1 MGDENSNKKNK
12 IIIIVIVLVFI
23 APSILS
29 WYVFNHTDFLETRGT
44 SNYGQIITPPIQLEN
59 LSLIDPLNTRRT
71 DRLYGKWSMIY
82 VAELCDDICMQ
93 NVYRMRQIHMGM
105 GKHSLRVQKV
115 LFLIDQD
122 LDELSS
128 LLANYKGQQV
138 ININEIDTEVL
149 LEKFRIEGVKD
160 LSRSQRIYISDPL
173 GNLMMSYPP
182 DINPKGILKDLKK
195 LLRTSRIG

>member
-1 MGDENSNKKNK
+1 MDDENSNKKNK

-59 LSLIDPLNTRRT
+59 LSLIDPLNP
-71 DRLYGKWSMIY
+71 DRKDTLHGKWSMIY

-138 ININEIDTEVL
+138 INTNSVDTDIL

-160 LSRSQRIYISDPL
+160 LPRFQRIYISDPL
-173 GNLMMSYPP
+173 GNLMISYPP
-182 DINPKGILKDLKK
+182 GINPKGILKDLKK

>member
-1 MGDENSNKKNK
+1 MNNINSNKKNK

-29 WYVFNHTDFLETRGT
+29 WYVFNYTNFLESRGT
-44 SNYGQIITPPIQLEN
+44 SNYGEIITPSIQLEN
-59 LSLIDPLNTRRT
+59 LSLIDPLNKERNDT
-71 DRLYGKWSMIY
+71 LHGKWSMIY

-138 ININEIDTEVL
+138 INTNSVDTDIL

-160 LSRSQRIYISDPL
+160 LPRFQRIYISDPL
-173 GNLMMSYPP
+173 GNLMISYPP
-182 DINPKGILKDLKK
+182 GINPKGILKDLKK

>member
-1 MGDENSNKKNK
+1 
-12 IIIIVIVLVFI
+12 
-23 APSILS
+23 
-29 WYVFNHTDFLETRGT
+29 
-44 SNYGQIITPPIQLEN
+44 
-59 LSLIDPLNTRRT
+59 
-71 DRLYGKWSMIY
+71 
-82 VAELCDDICMQ
+82 
-93 NVYRMRQIHMGM
+93 MGM

-138 ININEIDTEVL
+138 INTNSVDTDIL

-160 LSRSQRIYISDPL
+160 LPRFQRIYISDPL

>member
-1 MGDENSNKKNK
+1 
-12 IIIIVIVLVFI
+12 
-23 APSILS
+23 
-29 WYVFNHTDFLETRGT
+29 
-44 SNYGQIITPPIQLEN
+44 
-59 LSLIDPLNTRRT
+59 
-71 DRLYGKWSMIY
+71 MIY

-138 ININEIDTEVL
+138 INTNSVDTDIL

-160 LSRSQRIYISDPL
+160 LPRFQRIYISDPL
-173 GNLMMSYPP
+173 GNLMISYPP
-182 DINPKGILKDLKK
+182 NINPKGILKDLKK

>member
-1 MGDENSNKKNK
+1 
-12 IIIIVIVLVFI
+12 
-23 APSILS
+23 
-29 WYVFNHTDFLETRGT
+29 
-44 SNYGQIITPPIQLEN
+44 
-59 LSLIDPLNTRRT
+59 
-71 DRLYGKWSMIY
+71 
-82 VAELCDDICMQ
+82 
-93 NVYRMRQIHMGM
+93 MGM

-138 ININEIDTEVL
+138 INTNSVDTEIL

-160 LSRSQRIYISDPL
+160 LPRFQRIYISDPL
-173 GNLMMSYPP
+173 GNLMISYPP
-182 DINPKGILKDLKK
+182 GINPKGILKDLKK

>member
-1 MGDENSNKKNK
+1 MNNINSNKKNK

-44 SNYGQIITPPIQLEN
+44 SNYGQIITPPIHLEN
-59 LSLIDPLNTRRT
+59 LSLIDPLNP
-71 DRLYGKWSMIY
+71 DRKDTLHGKWSMIY

-138 ININEIDTEVL
+138 INTNSVDTDIL

-160 LSRSQRIYISDPL
+160 LPRFQRIYISDPL
-173 GNLMMSYPP
+173 GNLMISYTPN
-182 DINPKGILKDLKK
+182 INPKGILKDLKK

>member
-1 MGDENSNKKNK
+1 MNNINSNKKNK

-23 APSILS
+23 APSILY

-59 LSLIDPLNTRRT
+59 LSLIDPLNP
-71 DRLYGKWSMIY
+71 DRKDTLHGKWSMIY
-82 VAELCDDICMQ
+82 VADLCDDICMQ

-138 ININEIDTEVL
+138 INTNSVDTDIL

-160 LSRSQRIYISDPL
+160 LPRFQRIYISDPL
-173 GNLMMSYPP
+173 GNLMISYPP

>member
-1 MGDENSNKKNK
+1 MDNENSNKKNK
-12 IIIIVIVLVFI
+12 IIVIVIVLVFF

-29 WYVFNHTDFLETRGT
+29 WYVFNHTDFLESRGT
-44 SNYGQIITPPIQLEN
+44 SNYGQIITPPVQLEN
-59 LSLIDPLNTRRT
+59 FSLIDPLDAQRT
-71 DRLYGKWSMIY
+71 DTLHGKWSMIY
-82 VAELCDDICMQ
+82 VAESCDDMCMQ

-122 LDELSS
+122 INELSS
-128 LLANYKGQQV
+128 LFKNYKGQQI
-138 ININEIDTEVL
+138 INTNAIETDNL
-149 LEKFRIEGVKD
+149 LEKFNLEDAD
-160 LSRSQRIYISDPL
+160 LLRFQRIYISDPL
-173 GNLMMSYPP
+173 GNLMMSYPS

>member
-1 MGDENSNKKNK
+1 MDDENSNKKNK

-59 LSLIDPLNTRRT
+59 LSLIDPLNP
-71 DRLYGKWSMIY
+71 DRKDTLHGKWSMIY

-138 ININEIDTEVL
+138 INTNSVDTDIL
-149 LEKFRIEGVKD
+149 LEKFRIEGVKA
-160 LSRSQRIYISDPL
+160 LPRFQRIYISDPL
-173 GNLMMSYPP
+173 GNLMISYPP

>member
-1 MGDENSNKKNK
+1 MGEENSNKKNK

-59 LSLIDPLNTRRT
+59 LSLIDPLNP
-71 DRLYGKWSMIY
+71 DRKDTLHGKWSMIY
-82 VAELCDDICMQ
+82 VAERCDDICMQ

-138 ININEIDTEVL
+138 INTNSVDTDIL

-160 LSRSQRIYISDPL
+160 LPRFQRIYISDPL
-173 GNLMMSYPP
+173 GNLMISYPP
-182 DINPKGILKDLKK
+182 GINPKGILKDLKK

>member
-1 MGDENSNKKNK
+1 MDDENSNKKNK

-59 LSLIDPLNTRRT
+59 LSLIDPLNP
-71 DRLYGKWSMIY
+71 DRKDTLHGKWSMIY
-82 VAELCDDICMQ
+82 VAERCDDICMQ

-138 ININEIDTEVL
+138 INTNSVDTDIL

-160 LSRSQRIYISDPL
+160 LQRFQRIYISDPL
-173 GNLMMSYPP
+173 GNLMISYPP
-182 DINPKGILKDLKK
+182 NINPKGILKDLKK

>member
-138 ININEIDTEVL
+138 INTNSIDTDIL
-149 LEKFRIEGVKD
+149 LKKFRIEGVKD
-160 LSRSQRIYISDPL
+160 LPRSQRIYISDPQ